1 MVGRERG
8 IGRSNRQFDLP
19 PGKVRDI
26 GAVFVALDYAPH
38 ISNVMGEAGHNE
50 VCIVGGRGGPLQR
63 TSSQDVVPDQ
73 RNQHGV
79 FDIVI
84 ECITVPDALQC
95 QPGGKGQQFRQ
106 IGMRGAELAFGF
118 PRKK

>member
-8 IGRSNRQFDLP
+8 VGRSNRQLDLP
-19 PGKVRDI
+19 AFEVCNI
-26 GAVFVALDYAPH
+26 GIILVALDDASD
-38 ISNVMGEAGHNE
+38 ISDVVGEAGQNE
-50 VCIVGGRGGPLQR
+50 VRVVVGRGGPLQR
-63 TSSQDVVPDQ
+63 TSSQDVVPNQ

-95 QPGGKGQQFRQ
+95 QPGGKGQ
-106 IGMRGAELAFGF
+106 
-118 PRKK
+118 